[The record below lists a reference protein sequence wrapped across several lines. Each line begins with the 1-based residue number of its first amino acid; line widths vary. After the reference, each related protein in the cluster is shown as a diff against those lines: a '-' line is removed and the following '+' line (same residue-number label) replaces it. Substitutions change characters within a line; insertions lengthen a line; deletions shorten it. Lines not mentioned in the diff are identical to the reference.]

1 MATSEI
7 LGRRFDGVGSIGV
20 TFFLRRFSRYVWFVC
35 LVFILLGLVRAL
47 AFELTKGCL
56 GMILSLAL
64 SANREKRFVR
74 IAVTGQSS

>member
-20 TFFLRRFSRYVWFVC
+20 TPLRRFPGYVWFVC
-35 LVFILLGLVRAL
+35 LVFILLGLVRTL
-47 AFELTKGCL
+47 TLELTKGCL

-64 SANREKRFVR
+64 SANRELRFVR
-74 IAVTGQSS
+74 IAVMGQSS